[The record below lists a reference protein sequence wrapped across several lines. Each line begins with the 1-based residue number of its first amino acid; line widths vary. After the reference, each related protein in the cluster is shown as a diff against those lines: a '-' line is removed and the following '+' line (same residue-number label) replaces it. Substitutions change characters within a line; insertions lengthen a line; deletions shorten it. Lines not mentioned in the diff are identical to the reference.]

1 MTEWTDEEEF
11 QRYVEDLKL
20 KPEDFE
26 KKILDVGAGAA
37 QFAKWAKEHGIS
49 RQIYSLE
56 PQRDYLQESYKGVAG
71 KAEELP
77 FKDGSF
83 DLAVSSAAIPNIYID
98 ENDQDKVKEK
108 ITKSLS
114 EILRVI
120 RPGGEARLA
129 RVLMGKEYE
138 GQRILSESV
147 EEVLEELEATGGVQ
161 IEKIRTPANDTYE
174 YEGKRPVKLLAEA
187 YLIIIRKD
195 EK

>member
-1 MTEWTDEEEF
+1 MERFENEAPSLTEWTDEEEF

-56 PQRDYLQESYKGVAG
+56 PQRDYLQESYKGVVG

-98 ENDQDKVKEK
+98 ENGSDKVKEK

-120 RPGGEARLA
+120 RPGGEMRLA

-138 GQRILSESV
+138 GQRVLSESV
-147 EEVLEELEATGGVQ
+147 EDALEEMEATGGVQ
-161 IEKIRTPANDTYE
+161 IEKIRTPADDTYE
-174 YEGKRPVKLLAEA
+174 Y
-187 YLIIIRKD
+187 
-195 EK
+195 